1 MPLDGNLQ
9 ARYAQAIKN
18 FQGMPQAL
26 KCGPIGTQTQGGC
39 TQMKEEITKNS
50 SLGLSSH
57 SVERL
62 SERLETLAFAP
73 RLEDAPPLTTY
84 RTSSTEHGEVYRA
97 TQEYI
102 TWLGRKIPGYGELR
116 PVTRA
121 IPSRDPEGSGVE
133 F

>member
-1 MPLDGNLQ
+1 MPLDGKLQ

-18 FQGMPQAL
+18 FQDMPQAL

-39 TQMKEEITKNS
+39 SQTKEETTRS
-50 SLGLSSH
+50 FSLGLSSL

-102 TWLGRKIPGYGELR
+102 TWLGRKVPGYGELR

-121 IPSRDPEGSGVE
+121 VPGRDLEGGGVE